1 MKQRVAHAADIC
13 AYILQRRSAV
23 EEAAVDDAGPKAP
36 EPVRKRARD
45 KTDKASSQLEEAL
58 AAEKP
63 CKKAKASAKG
73 SAAAGSQP
81 EDMELAAAEAKV
93 AEIKIANK
101 TTAAP
106 WNAAGKRAFRVT
118 AAHASEPAAVTDD
131 APETEEGNAPMEV
144 PGAMQTDTG
153 DNDAADVIEPAEPR
167 AARRKTRAPQQQ
179 SQAGVTVENAD
190 ASAGGEADQAA
201 GKKDAGQPVFI
212 SRPAPAQ
219 QAAQISCA
227 LSQTNAASED
237 TSAAANKPS
246 GQGSL
251 LDQTA
256 KPRIGDMQVSA

>member
-1 MKQRVAHAADIC
+1 MKQRVAHDADIC

-101 TTAAP
+101 TTAA
-106 WNAAGKRAFRVT
+106 
-118 AAHASEPAAVTDD
+118 HASEPAAMTDD
-131 APETEEGNAPMEV
+131 APETEEGNAPVEV

-227 LSQTNAASED
+227 SSQTNAASED